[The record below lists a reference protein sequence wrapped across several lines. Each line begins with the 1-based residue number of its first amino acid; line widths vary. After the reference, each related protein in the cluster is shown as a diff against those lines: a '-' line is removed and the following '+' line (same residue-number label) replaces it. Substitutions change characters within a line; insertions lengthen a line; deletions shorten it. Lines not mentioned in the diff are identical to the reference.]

1 MLMGWLKKKKKETT
15 IKEESTITD
24 YKCNIR
30 C

>member
-1 MLMGWLKKKKKETT
+1 MGRLKKKKKKETI